1 MKKLNIFCIL
11 CLGLNSINAQDIGNL
26 LLAGDDASLL
36 SENYLNPAISGM
48 MSGMNSGWYTTAKT
62 HKKFGFDLTLGMSAS
77 FTPEK
82 DQTFNF
88 ISSQYNYV
96 TLEGGNSQL
105 PTVMSDIANETT
117 FQVSVP
123 NAAGNF
129 KVATFTM
136 PGGAVSEMPVNATP
150 TPHIQIGLGLP
161 FNTDIKLRYVPTI
174 NYDSKVNGSLIGI
187 GLQHDLTQYL
197 GLISK
202 LPFSISILGAYSK
215 ANVDYSIDNNNLSS
229 EISATNGLATYSLD
243 TWTVQA
249 LGSLDFKILTFYAGF
264 GYNSGTANFDVNGD
278 YTLTYDVEDSN
289 GNSIATVNENISNP
303 INLDFN
309 SNGIRATLGTRLNIS
324 FFKIFADYTM
334 QEYNTVSL
342 GIAFSLR

>member
-11 CLGLNSINAQDIGNL
+11 FLGLNSINAQDIGNL

-48 MSGMNSGWYTTAKT
+48 ISGMNSGLYTTAKT

-77 FTPEK
+77 FTPDK

-88 ISSQYNYV
+88 KPSQYNYV

-105 PTVMSDIANETT
+105 PTVLSEIGNETT
-117 FQVSVP
+117 FQVSIP
-123 NAAGNF
+123 TAAGNF
-129 KVATFTM
+129 KVGTFTM

-197 GLISK
+197 GLLSK

-229 EISATNGLATYSLD
+229 GISAANGLATYKLD

-249 LGSLDFKILTFYAGF
+249 LGSLDFKILTFYAGV

-289 GNSIATVNENISNP
+289 GNSIATVTENISNP

-309 SNGIRATLGTRLNIS
+309 SNGIRATLGTRLNLS

-334 QEYNTVSL
+334 QEYNTASA